1 MKFNI
6 NRDSWFSRYCLGWR
20 VGDSAAHRLWARV
33 LWMAAQD
40 GRRPGIVKKVFKPK
54 HPELPRLASY
64 KGKANNDFWEKFPKN
79 YTWPGKSL
87 ISADQLE
94 RLGRQ
99 LNIVDDRFR
108 TVLGDL
114 RQGALLGCRGEPRLP
129 SRSSNSS
136 SAYEFGWQVTDAIAC
151 WASKGFV
158 HGPVVPTAV
167 PKAAKVNGIMVR
179 EKPNGSVRVILNL
192 SAPKGRGVN
201 KGIKK
206 EEFPAQM
213 SSTSK
218 FLEVLDRAGRGCEMV
233 KIDWSDAYKHCPV
246 AAADLDLQWFKWLG
260 MYFCELDLIFG
271 GVSSVGIYDRLA
283 KVVLSVVQG
292 LSGMPKNLICQ
303 HLDDVCA
310 AAPAGSGLA
319 AAFDETYAKVA
330 QQIGVRLAPRD
341 EPDKSFGPST
351 RGIVL
356 GVLYDTVSWTWAVP
370 QDRLDIIL
378 NLIWDVIEADQV
390 PAKIFETLVGKIVH
404 VKPLV
409 PDARFH
415 VSELQRAI
423 GDIRR
428 EEKQQE
434 LAGEEEQIW
443 VVKTPLMVAQLHYWR
458 VVLPACSGRIPI
470 PNPRQGVPATVDHYY
485 TDAAG
490 GSLTAPGQG
499 LGGVGKG
506 WWSYLAWP
514 RPINGD
520 KRSVDGKRLGGKLSF
535 LELLGPLLVV
545 TAGGKVCGGRD
556 VCVWVDN
563 IGSVQIYKR
572 GYSTTCSYASCVAR
586 AISVVAARI
595 GCRVY
600 VEKITRCSTREAE
613 AADALSKAD
622 FDRFASCWS
631 GSLPEMAWPPR
642 ALLAW
647 LADPDTSAPLGELI
661 LEDMGFKQADL
672 GWLAQDMTG

>member
-1 MKFNI
+1 M
-6 NRDSWFSRYCLGWR
+6 LGF
-20 VGDSAAHRLWARV
+20 SAAHRLWADV
-33 LWMAAQD
+33 LLRKAREARQ
-40 GRRPGIVKKVFKPK
+40 PGVAKKVFKPK
-54 HPELPRLASY
+54 HPELPRLQSY
-64 KGKANNDFWEKFPKN
+64 KGKASKDFWDKFPKN

-87 ISADQLE
+87 IDARELE
-94 RLGRQ
+94 KLGKA
-99 LNIVDDRFR
+99 LNLIDERFE
-108 TVLGDL
+108 TVLNDI
-114 RQGALLGCRGEPRLP
+114 RHGALLGCRGEARLP
-129 SRSSNSS
+129 TRSSNST

-158 HGPVVPTAV
+158 HGPVAPAAV
-167 PKAAKVNGIMVR
+167 PKNAKVNGIMVR

-192 SAPKGRGVN
+192 SAPKERGVN
-201 KGIKK
+201 AGIKK
-206 EEFPAQM
+206 EDFPAKM

-233 KIDWSDAYKHCPV
+233 KIDWSDAYKHCAV
-246 AAADLDLQWFKWLG
+246 AASDLDLQWFKWLG

-292 LSGMPKNLICQ
+292 ISGMPKDLICQ

-319 AAFDETYAKVA
+319 LKFDKAYAAVAK
-330 QQIGVRLAPRD
+330 QIGVKLAPRD

-351 RGIVL
+351 QGIVL
-356 GVLYDTVSWTWAVP
+356 GVMYDTVNWTWAVP
-370 QDRLDIIL
+370 QDRLDIII
-378 NLIWDVIEADQV
+378 NLIWDVLEAKEV
-390 PAKIFETLVGKIVH
+390 PSKMFESLVGKIVH

-415 VSELQRAI
+415 VSELQRAV

-428 EEKQQE
+428 EAKQQE
-434 LAGEEEQIW
+434 LAGVEEPIW
-443 VVKTPLMVAQLHYWR
+443 VQKTDLMVAQLHYWR
-458 VVLPACSGRIPI
+458 VVLPACSGKIPI
-470 PNPRQGVPATVDHYY
+470 PNPRQGVPAMVDHFY

-490 GSLTAPGQG
+490 GSLSAPGQG
-499 LGGVGKG
+499 LGGVGRG

-545 TAGGKVCGGRD
+545 AAGVKVCGGRD
-556 VCVWVDN
+556 VCIWVDN
-563 IGSVQIYKR
+563 IGSVQIFKR
-572 GYSTTCSYASCVAR
+572 GYSTTCSYSTCVAR
-586 AISVVAARI
+586 AIAVVAARI
-595 GCRVY
+595 SCRVY

-622 FDRFASCWS
+622 FDRFAGCWR
-631 GSLPEMAWPPR
+631 GPLPEMSRPPK
-642 ALLAW
+642 ALMAW
-647 LADPDTSAPLGELI
+647 LNNPDTSAPLGELI
-661 LEDMGFKQADL
+661 LRDL
-672 GWLAQDMTG
+672 GLEQGDLESFV

>member
-1 MKFNI
+1 M
-6 NRDSWFSRYCLGWR
+6 S
-20 VGDSAAHRLWARV
+20 GDSATHRLWAGV
-33 LWMAAQD
+33 LLQAAQD
-40 GRRPGIVKKVFKPK
+40 GRRPGISKKIFKPK
-54 HPELPRLASY
+54 HPELQKLCSY
-64 KGKANNDFWEKFPKN
+64 KGKASEGFWAHFPKN
-79 YTWPGKSL
+79 YAWPGKSL
-87 ISADQLE
+87 VDAKALE
-94 RLGRQ
+94 QLGRE
-99 LNIVDDRFR
+99 LNLIDERFE
-108 TVLGDL
+108 TVLNDL
-114 RQGALLGCRGEPRLP
+114 RHGALLGCRGEPRLP
-129 SRSSNSS
+129 TRSSNSA

-158 HGPVVPTAV
+158 YGPVAPSAL

-206 EEFPAQM
+206 EDFPAQM

-233 KIDWSDAYKHCPV
+233 KIDWSDAYKHCAV
-246 AAADLDLQWFKWLG
+246 AEADLDLQWFKWLG
-260 MYFCELDLIFG
+260 MYFCELSLIFG

-283 KVVLSVVQG
+283 KVVLSVVQRA
-292 LSGMPKNLICQ
+292 SGMPKDLICQ

-310 AAPAGSGLA
+310 AAPAGTGLA
-319 AAFDETYAKVA
+319 AKFDATYAEVA
-330 QQIGVRLAPRD
+330 KQIGVRLAPRD

-356 GVLYDTVSWTWAVP
+356 GVLYDTATWTWAVP

-378 NLIWDVIEADQV
+378 NLIWDVLETQHI
-390 PAKIFETLVGKIVH
+390 PAKTFESLVGKLVH

-415 VSELQRAI
+415 ISELQRAI

-434 LAGEEEQIW
+434 LAGEENPIW
-443 VVKTPLMVAQLHYWR
+443 VEKTPLMVAQLHYWR

-490 GSLTAPGQG
+490 GSLSAPGQG
-499 LGGVGKG
+499 LGGVGLG
-506 WWSYLAWP
+506 WWAYLAWP

-520 KRSVDGKRLGGKLSF
+520 KRSADGKRLGGKLSF

-545 TAGGKVCGGRD
+545 AAGAQVCGGRD
-556 VCVWVDN
+556 ICVWVDN
-563 IGSVQIYKR
+563 MGSVQIFKR
-572 GYSTTCSYASCVAR
+572 GYSTTCSYATCVAR

-622 FDRFASCWS
+622 FDRFAGCWR
-631 GSLPEMAWPPR
+631 GPLPEMSRSPR
-642 ALLAW
+642 SLVTW
-647 LADPDTSAPLGELI
+647 LNNPDTSAPLGEMI
-661 LEDMGFKQADL
+661 LKDL
-672 GWLAQDMTG
+672 GLEQGGLESFV